1 MVDTFKFI
9 LISFCFF
16 SISSLPVEAVQ
27 KDEFSNDSDIQTL
40 YNNAYKH
47 FNTKEGLADIQ
58 ALYKMAKKNNDKKMQ
73 AKAILIRVRYLDSTL
88 SHRQFKKEVRK
99 IMVWMKKT
107 KNIDEYYTVWL
118 YLITKECDERNYVD
132 AFNEINKMNEQA
144 MKDNNPY
151 AIQASYRM
159 MGKCYR
165 SRLMYKD
172 ALKYYRKELDYAK
185 SVNSP
190 SIFLCY
196 YSIATCEYRLGQFK
210 KALEYSKKG
219 SSLSSIPVIKNH
231 FIIQEGV
238 IYGIMGKYKEMR
250 KCYEK
255 VKDYVKKNTLDDDM
269 RNKFEI
275 LKIEM
280 LWSEKRFDESFNE
293 IKKLDK
299 NDRMILMPFLYQNQG
314 RFDLAYQAMIKLN
327 SYRDSLKDITAT
339 SDLNMFNY
347 KMKEQKLLRE
357 KQNLAIENARIKTI
371 QFRIIAICVFIIF
384 MMMMIVMFILIR
396 VQRKKNKLIET
407 ENASKDQFIRDMSHE
422 IRTPLN
428 GINGFMAILTDPKF
442 RLTGNDMK
450 EAGEVIRKS
459 TNQLTLILNNM
470 LDLSD
475 FESGLAKFTY
485 KTFWA
490 HGICEEAFNVAQ
502 ERCPKNVRMR
512 TECDVPLDMSFVTDG
527 DKLVRVLIGLLV
539 NACINTNEGEI
550 VIGCNLTENR
560 GKITFFVRDTGCG
573 IPPEKA
579 EEIFNRFV
587 KLDSYKPGIG
597 IGLTVARVI
606 VNEMRASLKVDT
618 SYTAGARF
626 VLVHP
631 LNLRK
636 SDLIAK

>member
-1 MVDTFKFI
+1 MTNIFKYI

-16 SISSLPVEAVQ
+16 SISSLHIEAAQ

-40 YNNAYKH
+40 YNHAYKH
-47 FNTKEGLADIQ
+47 SNTKEGLADIQ
-58 ALYKMAKKNNDKKMQ
+58 ALYKKAKKNNDKKMQ
-73 AKAILIRVRYLDSTL
+73 AKALLIKVRYLDATL
-88 SHRQFKKEVRK
+88 SNDQFKKEVRK
-99 IMVWMKKT
+99 IMIWMRKT
-107 KNIDEYYTVWL
+107 KNIDEYYCVWL
-118 YLITKECDERNYVD
+118 NLITKECDDKNYVD
-132 AFNEINKMNEQA
+132 AFTEINKMNEQA
-144 MKDNNPY
+144 TSDNNPY

-165 SRLMYKD
+165 SRLMFKD
-172 ALKYYRKELDYAK
+172 ALKYYTKELDYAK

-196 YSIATCEYRLGQFK
+196 YSIATCEYRLGHFE

-238 IYGIMGKYKEMR
+238 IYGIMGRYKEMR
-250 KCYEK
+250 RCYEA
-255 VKDYVKKNTLDDDM
+255 VKDYVKNNTLDDDM
-269 RNKFEI
+269 RNKYEM
-275 LKIEM
+275 LKVEM
-280 LWSEKRFDESFNE
+280 LWSEKRFDESLNE

-314 RFDLAYQAMIKLN
+314 RFDLAYKAMTELTL
-327 SYRDSLKDITAT
+327 YRDSLKDITAT
-339 SDLNMFNY
+339 SDLNTFNY
-347 KMKEQKLLRE
+347 KLNEQKLLRE
-357 KQNLAIENARIKTI
+357 KQNLAIENARIRTV
-371 QFRIIAICVFIIF
+371 QFRIIAISVFIIF
-384 MMMMIVMFILIR
+384 SMMIIIMLVFIWM
-396 VQRKKNKLIET
+396 QRKKNHLIRT

-428 GINGFMAILTDPKF
+428 GINGFMAILTDPNF

-485 KTFWA
+485 KSFRA
-490 HGICEEAFNVAQ
+490 HGICDEAFNVAQ

-512 TECDVPLDMSFVTDG
+512 MECDVPLEMSFVTDG

-579 EEIFNRFV
+579 EEIFKRFV

-626 VLVHP
+626 ILVHP

-636 SDLIAK
+636 SEL